1 MIINEEQRSLL
12 QSVFIGSGLKLEDFD
27 EMCSDSGYFICH
39 KKESSICFSIRKSIQ
54 WACIGDV
61 FCKPYTYQK
70 SMYKGCD
77 TFDDCLK
84 LARDWSAVSKYQ
96 LLGKPY
102 YHKIFNNGKNKLI
115 QI

>member
-1 MIINEEQRSLL
+1 MRCVRITGISSAIKRNL
-12 QSVFIGSGLKLEDFD
+12 QYI
-27 EMCSDSGYFICH
+27 
-39 KKESSICFSIRKSIQ
+39 FSIRKSIQ
-54 WACIGDV
+54 GACIGDV